1 VRHKLSQQD
10 TLERAKQQL
19 IAGEIPCLITS
30 LQAKRMELHFIYRFD
45 RKVQSIAKLQNPVTG
60 HWFTGLRW
68 NELRHCENQEAELM
82 SLLRVSLSDQGVL
95 TNMPVNQRVW
105 YSISEPGVN
114 KPGNPLIL
122 EARVVNRLQ
131 EYARKGFD
139 TQPLGLTHLVSLL
152 NEYLHIGERS
162 NATLIVG
169 LASPTGWEPQAIDF
183 VSSNAY
189 IKHTFSH
196 PLIMPCLI
204 DLLHM
209 SIAYN
214 EDDQRLKS
222 LISIF
227 RPLMREE
234 EVRLA
239 IEDIRHVVALSPG
252 SVSLRQLR
260 EELPQY
266 GEEVILRAAKELEAK
281 GTHILQEFENV
292 GLVISEHR

>member
-1 VRHKLSQQD
+1 
-10 TLERAKQQL
+10 
-19 IAGEIPCLITS
+19 
-30 LQAKRMELHFIYRFD
+30 
-45 RKVQSIAKLQNPVTG
+45 
-60 HWFTGLRW
+60 
-68 NELRHCENQEAELM
+68 
-82 SLLRVSLSDQGVL
+82 
-95 TNMPVNQRVW
+95 
-105 YSISEPGVN
+105 
-114 KPGNPLIL
+114 L